1 MIKDVSESITNE
13 AKITKWWISWN
24 ILESFI
30 KEWEA
35 SGIIGSLA
43 KYLNK
48 ILFAGY
54 KMNDMINNFL
64 LAEDKF
70 MTEMHLRQPG
80 LT

>member
-1 MIKDVSESITNE
+1 MWSEP
-13 AKITKWWISWN
+13 
-24 ILESFI
+24 SFI

-48 ILFAGY
+48 ILFVGY

-64 LAEDKF
+64 LGEDKF

-80 LT
+80 LTQSACGK